1 MMRKVEDG
9 LIPPGADEDF
19 DKLNEKNPKKITQKM
34 KLLLEFF
41 VENWFCVH
49 ILGMELIKNKK
60 LNKKHIL
67 DICQKADFFKS

>member
-1 MMRKVEDG
+1 MMRRVEDG

-19 DKLNEKNPKKITQKM
+19 SKLYDPNPSQISKKM

-49 ILGMELIKNKK
+49 VMAMELAQHPKIDKKN
-60 LNKKHIL
+60 IL
-67 DICQKADFFKS
+67 EICKKADFF

>member
-1 MMRKVEDG
+1 MIRRVEDG

-19 DKLNEKNPKKITQKM
+19 GKLYEPNPPQISKKM

-60 LNKKHIL
+60 LNKKNIL
-67 DICQKADFFKS
+67 EICQKADFF